1 MLFATGY
8 DYRLPFLDEDIFEW
22 KDGRPQLYL
31 NLIHRKLP
39 GLYVLGFAEFAD
51 GAYRRFEEM
60 AQMILA
66 DIHAREFGVRREL
79 LDKLRESHFPDLR
92 GGKAYIDLPR
102 HAAYVD
108 KDTYRDVLMSLL
120 RDLGWPAPTDRSF
133 EAMNESPDDCDAHP
147 VRPHG
152 ARTRATGLERQ
163 TGISGSNVQARGARG
178 PSSSH
183 LCVRLEGQ
191 FDGPT
196 LRQRRRSLPEGR
208 RRRPGAHSDADRRRL
223 SGRAH

>member
-1 MLFATGY
+1 MAISSPSPTSRNSARTRVLFKDGSEAPVDLVLFATGY
-8 DYRLPFLDEDIFEW
+8 DYRLPFLEENIFEW

-60 AQMILA
+60 AQMIVA
-66 DIHAREFGVRREL
+66 DIHARESGVRREL

-92 GGKAYIDLPR
+92 GGKAYIDSPR

-133 EAMNESPDDCDAHP
+133 EAMK
-147 VRPHG
+147 V
-152 ARTRATGLERQ
+152 
-163 TGISGSNVQARGARG
+163 
-178 PSSSH
+178 
-183 LCVRLEGQ
+183 EGVAAA
-191 FDGPT
+191 
-196 LRQRRRSLPEGR
+196 R
-208 RRRPGAHSDADRRRL
+208 RRRDHPPRPALRRGADSDRRERNGPV
-223 SGRAH
+223 SQRHKDHQESSHFPFR

>member
-1 MLFATGY
+1 MNTQVLHHLAHGDLVAKPDIAEFRAHRVLFKDGSEAPVDLVLFATGY
-8 DYRLPFLDEDIFEW
+8 DYKLPFLDEDIFEW
-22 KDGRPQLYL
+22 RDGRPQLYL

-60 AQMILA
+60 AQMIVA
-66 DIHAREFGVRREL
+66 DIHARESGVRREL

-92 GGKAYIDLPR
+92 GGKAYIESPR

-133 EAMNESPDDCDAHP
+133 EAMKVDDVATTEAVARP
-147 VRPHG
+147 PTPSRPHKEIGGG
-152 ARTRATGLERQ
+152 ADGDRDRPMERQ
-163 TGISGSNVQARGARG
+163 PQA
-178 PSSSH
+178 
-183 LCVRLEGQ
+183 
-191 FDGPT
+191 
-196 LRQRRRSLPEGR
+196 
-208 RRRPGAHSDADRRRL
+208 
-223 SGRAH
+223 